1 MLAALVRFSVRRPGI
16 VLGVA
21 LALLIYGLDTLSR
34 ATLDVFPEF
43 APPQVSIQTEAPG
56 FSPEQVE
63 ILVTKPLEDA
73 INGVAGIA
81 LVRSQSIQGL
91 SVITAI
97 LADGVDLYRA
107 RQMLAERL
115 GEVSGRLPAAIEPPI
130 LAPLTSSSSTVL
142 MIGITSKTRSRM
154 DQRTFVDWTLRPR
167 LLATPGVA
175 KVAVFG
181 GDVRQLQIQVNP
193 ERLRTY
199 GIGMQDVLEAARS
212 ATGVRGAGVMDDA
225 NQRII
230 VRTEGQ
236 LLDPAALAR
245 SVVKEQGGAILRL
258 GDLGSSG

>member
-1 MLAALVRFSVRRPGI
+1 M
-16 VLGVA
+16 
-21 LALLIYGLDTLSR
+21 
-34 ATLDVFPEF
+34 
-43 APPQVSIQTEAPG
+43 
-56 FSPEQVE
+56 E

-97 LADGVDLYRA
+97 LADGVDLYQA

-142 MIGITSKTRSRM
+142 MIGITSKTRTRM

-167 LLATPGVA
+167 LPATPGVA

-193 ERLRTY
+193 ERLRAY

-258 GDLGSSG
+258 GDLGRVVEGAAPRFGEGTINGSWGQSSSCRRSSAPTPRKWPMPWSGLFPISHLQLKRPD